1 MRALL
6 FPGQGSQSVGMGR
19 ELFEHSDLVKKI
31 FTQAD
36 DILKFKISKIILDG
50 PKDEINKTE
59 NTQPAILLVSYSIFK
74 FLESEGKIDFNDYNF
89 FVVIL

>member
-1 MRALL
+1 
-6 FPGQGSQSVGMGR
+6 MGR

-31 FTQAD
+31 FTWAD

-59 NTQPAILLVSYSIFK
+59 NINLLY
-74 FLESEGKIDFNDYNF
+74 Y
-89 FVVIL
+89 